1 MLWRLLVQFQAVPLS
16 DSNLRQVVH
25 IKRVTKQY
33 ELVPITTG
41 KVTIGLRMH
50 WHALPGYRLQ
60 SLIHPRLKGLVMEVS
75 TLPTFLKCLG
85 WLYHKKTLQRTNEPY
100 V

>member
-1 MLWRLLVQFQAVPLS
+1 MLWRSLVQFQAVPLS

-41 KVTIGLRMH
+41 KVTIGLRLH
-50 WHALPGYRLQ
+50 WHAFNRVQTSVAYSPTTQRPSNRGE
-60 SLIHPRLKGLVMEVS
+60 HP
-75 TLPTFLKCLG
+75 TYIP
-85 WLYHKKTLQRTNEPY
+85 
-100 V
+100 